1 MTPDHS
7 VETRYLASV
16 LIFQLSVE
24 TRYLTSIFRLHQFN
38 YSNEHICQIDAKY
51 RVSTFYLDAKYRV
64 SIFFLDTKYRVSIFF
79 LDAKYRVYSFFLDAK
94 YRVST
99 RLKPFPQP
107 RHRNPQGLSV
117 FCHGA
122 ALHHIAFFG
131 QQLFQF
137 FIGMRRTR
145 RFLLNNLPQNIL

>member
-38 YSNEHICQIDAKY
+38 YSNEHICQI
-51 RVSTFYLDAKYRV
+51 
-64 SIFFLDTKYRVSIFF
+64 
-79 LDAKYRVYSFFLDAK
+79 DAK

-145 RFLLNNLPQNIL
+145 RFLLNNLP

>member
-16 LIFQLSVE
+16 FIFQLSVE
-24 TRYLTSIFRLHQFN
+24 TRYLASIFKLHQFN
-38 YSNEHICQIDAKY
+38 CSNEHICQIDAI
-51 RVSTFYLDAKYRV
+51 LRV

-79 LDAKYRVYSFFLDAK
+79 LDAKYRV
-94 YRVST
+94 ST
-99 RLKPFPQP
+99 GLKPFPQP

-145 RFLLNNLPQNIL
+145 RFLLNYLP